1 MDKLNEDEYKKIKK
15 VMRGRE
21 STGDRLATT
30 VIILQEPVAGGATVF
45 PYAGVSSFP
54 EIGDGIFWK
63 NLLKNEDADVQ
74 TMHKAC
80 PILEGIKTIGNKWIG
95 YNNQWSS
102 HPCGMVEESISI
114 ETFRYI

>member
-1 MDKLNEDEYKKIKK
+1 MNHFYSVWSNKFKVYFLTTSFVNELKNI
-15 VMRGRE
+15 
-21 STGDRLATT
+21 
-30 VIILQEPVAGGATVF
+30 GGATVF

-63 NLLKNEDADVQ
+63 NLLKNDDPDVQ

-80 PILEGIKTIGNKWIG
+80 PILEGTKTIGNKWIG

-102 HPCGMVEESISI
+102 HPCGMVEESISK